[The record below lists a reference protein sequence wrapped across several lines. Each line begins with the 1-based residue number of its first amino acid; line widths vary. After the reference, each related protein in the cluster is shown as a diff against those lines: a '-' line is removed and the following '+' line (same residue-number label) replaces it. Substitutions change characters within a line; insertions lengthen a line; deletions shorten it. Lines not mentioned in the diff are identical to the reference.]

1 MDRRA
6 LGGLALATLGLWIGC
21 GLDSN
26 GTGVFETTTS
36 AGGGPTTSSST
47 SSSTST
53 GMGGEGPGGMGGMGG
68 AGGAGGTGGNG
79 GSGGAPTPTSCPDVF
94 SGVITLDPDGD
105 GPAMLLDVYCE
116 QGWALVHNSVKYT
129 GGGSGGAGG
138 GGETTLEFWNI
149 PYSDALLV
157 KGDPMSGTAAN
168 YYDGRLYLHGR
179 TYREDFED
187 TLGVIAEITRATVM
201 GINEA
206 NMHFVQPM
214 LVSGNNDV
222 FQAHF
227 NAGWSAM
234 GMGSDFDTDMSQNCA
249 ETYFNVTQHYGGC
262 WKYNLGTTNVGTDEG
277 WGPHADAT
285 VMPAGL
291 AVDPPAFSRLNRIS
305 RWTQW

>member
-1 MDRRA
+1 MKRTILISA
-6 LGGLALATLGLWIGC
+6 LGAGLGCNAIIGLELGESEPQGA
-21 GLDSN
+21 GS
-26 GTGVFETTTS
+26 TGSASSS
-36 AGGGPTTSSST
+36 AGSGGGTTTSSS
-47 SSSTST
+47 SSAT
-53 GMGGEGPGGMGGMGG
+53 G
-68 AGGAGGTGGNG
+68 AGGGIGGAGGNG
-79 GSGGAPTPTSCPDVF
+79 GSGGAPTPTSCPDAF

-129 GGGSGGAGG
+129 GGGSGGSGGAGG

-149 PYSDALLV
+149 PYNGALLV

-168 YYDGRLYLHGR
+168 YYDGRLYPHGR

-187 TLGVIAEITRATVM
+187 TLGITAEITRATVM
-201 GINEA
+201 GIDEM
-206 NMHFVQPM
+206 NMHFVQPV

-227 NAGWSAM
+227 NAGWSAV
-234 GMGSDFDTDMSQNCA
+234 GSDFDTDLNQNCA
-249 ETYFNVTQHYGGC
+249 MTFFNVTQHYGGC
-262 WKYNLGTTNVGTDEG
+262 WKYNLGASTIPDEG

-285 VMPAGL
+285 VMPPGL
-291 AVDPPAFSRLNRIS
+291 TVDPPGFFSRLNRIS